1 MTPELELRDITKR
14 FPGVLANDHISLSV
28 EKGEIR
34 ALVGENGAGKST
46 LMKILYGLYR
56 PDDGEIFLRGE
67 RMVFKSPH
75 DAIRAGLGMVHQH
88 FMLFPSLT
96 TFENVIY
103 GEEITKFGFIK
114 RHKARQRVRELST
127 RYGLAV
133 DPDAKVSELPVG
145 MRQRVEIVKT
155 LYRNADILIL
165 DEPTAVLTP
174 QEEEELFAVLR
185 RLADGGKTI
194 IFITHKLNE
203 VMQISDRATVLRD
216 GRVVTTLET
225 AQTSPAEISRA
236 MVGRD
241 VMLQVNKPPPAP
253 GEVVLRVSDLHVE
266 GAQGTRAVRGISFD
280 VRAGEIVGI
289 AGVAGNGQNE
299 LVEALTGLRPVS
311 AGTVSLRGH
320 DLTHAGVDERRAAG
334 MAYIPED
341 RSAVGLALG
350 ARVDENLIMGHERQP
365 ALSDRGW
372 LNFEGIRRHA
382 QGLIGQ
388 FGIKAASPRE
398 AMANL
403 SGGNRQKAVLA
414 RELFHRAPLLI
425 AEQPTWGVDV
435 GSIEFIHQQLLD
447 YRAHGHAILLISA
460 DLSEVMALS
469 DRILVMFEGRIVGEV
484 PGAQAT
490 EHGLG
495 LLMMGVTDPDT
506 LGASEMNTA
515 K

>member
-1 MTPELELRDITKR
+1 MSELELRNITKR
-14 FPGVLANDHISLSV
+14 FPGVLANDHISLSI

-46 LMKILYGLYR
+46 LMKILYGLYQ
-56 PDDGEIFLRGE
+56 PDEGEIFLRGQK
-67 RMVFKSPH
+67 VTFHSPH

-96 TFENVIY
+96 AFENVIY
-103 GEEITKFGFIK
+103 GDEITTFGFID
-114 RHKARQRVRELST
+114 RDEARRRVRDLST
-127 RYGLAV
+127 EYGLIL

-174 QEEEELFAVLR
+174 QEEEELFVVLR
-185 RLADGGKTI
+185 RLAESGKTI

-216 GRVVTTLET
+216 GRVVATLET
-225 AQTSPAEISRA
+225 ASTSPAEISRA

-241 VMLQVNKPPPAP
+241 VILRVNKLPHQP
-253 GEVVLRVSDLHVE
+253 GEVVLDVSGLHVE
-266 GAQGTRAVRGISFD
+266 NNQGVEAVRGVSFD

-299 LVEALTGLRPVS
+299 LVEALAGLRPIQ
-311 AGTVSLRGH
+311 RGRVTLH
-320 DLTHAGVDERRAAG
+320 GCDMTDASVDQWRAAG
-334 MAYIPED
+334 MAYVPED

-350 ARVDENLIMGHERQP
+350 APVDENLLMGYERQTNM
-365 ALSDRGW
+365 SHRGW
-372 LNFEGIRRHA
+372 LNFDAVRRHA
-382 QGLIGQ
+382 GRLIEQ
-388 FGIKAASPRE
+388 FSIKASSPRA
-398 AMANL
+398 AMGNL
-403 SGGNRQKAVLA
+403 SGGNRQKGVLA
-414 RELFHRAPLLI
+414 RELSHEAPLLI

-447 YRAHGHAILLISA
+447 YRANGHAILLISA
-460 DLSEVMALS
+460 DLSEVMALA
-469 DRILVMFEGRIVGEV
+469 DRILVMFEGRIAGEV
-484 PGAQAT
+484 RSADAT

-495 LLMMGVTDPDT
+495 LLMT
-506 LGASEMNTA
+506 GAYPRA
-515 K
+515 A